1 MSWKTIKIQ
10 DIGEIITG
18 NTPPK
23 KDPENYGGDYPF
35 LKPTD
40 MEIGQRYTWETAETY
55 SQKAFEKYKKAY
67 IPPLST
73 CVVTIGTLG
82 EKISLTHDYCFTNQ
96 SINSVIPDQKRYD
109 PFFVFYLL
117 KNNLHKVK
125 HANAGTSSGR
135 EHVNKT
141 TFSNIQVDVPIDI
154 STQRR
159 IASILSAYD
168 GLIEN
173 NLQRIRLLEEA
184 AQNIY
189 REWFVHFR
197 FPGHEQAQFGED
209 ACPPN
214 GRGVP
219 VGWEVSTFFEKVDI
233 MSGGTPK
240 TSEPS
245 YWNGDIPFFTP
256 KDASSTGHLYITE
269 TQKKLT
275 EEGLTRCNSKLYPK
289 DTVFITARGT
299 VGKVRLAMTD
309 MAMNQ
314 SCYAL
319 KMSNGASQFFLV
331 GAIHEAVAHLKKTAT
346 GGVFDTIIV
355 DTFKQIPIV
364 VPKRELIE
372 LYHST
377 VTPIFKQTECLQNQ
391 NIRLKEA
398 RDILLPRL
406 MNRTI
411 EV

>member
-1 MSWKTIKIQ
+1 MK
-10 DIGEIITG
+10 
-18 NTPPK
+18 
-23 KDPENYGGDYPF
+23 
-35 LKPTD
+35 
-40 MEIGQRYTWETAETY
+40 WETVQINDVSLGVYDGPHATPKPSESGPIFLGIKNITEDGHFDFTSVRHISEEEY
-55 SQKAFEKYKKAY
+55 PKWTRRVTPKENDIVFSYEATLHRYAIIPEGFVGCLGRRMALIRTDPDRIHYKFLYYYFFSDEWKKEVNNY
-67 IPPLST
+67 IINGATVDRIPITNFPDFKLILPPL
-73 CVVTIGTLG
+73 
-82 EKISLTHDYCFTNQ
+82 
-96 SINSVIPDQKRYD
+96 P
-109 PFFVFYLL
+109 
-117 KNNLHKVK
+117 
-125 HANAGTSSGR
+125 
-135 EHVNKT
+135 
-141 TFSNIQVDVPIDI
+141 
-154 STQRR
+154 TQRR
-159 IASILSAYD
+159 IATILSAYD

-173 NLQRIRLLEEA
+173 NLKRIRLLEEA

-197 FPGHEQAQFGED
+197 FPGHEQAEFGED

-245 YWNGDIPFFTP
+245 YWDGDIPFFTP
-256 KDASSTGHLYITE
+256 KDASSTDHLYITE

-275 EEGLTRCNSKLYPK
+275 EEGLARCNSKLYPK

-299 VGKVRLAMTD
+299 VGKVRLTMTD

-319 KMSNGASQFFLV
+319 KMSNGTSQLFLV
-331 GAIHEAVAHLKKTAT
+331 GAIHEAVSHLKKTAT

-364 VPKRELIE
+364 IPEIGLIE

-377 VTPIFKQTECLQNQ
+377 VAPIFKQTECLQNQ